1 MKREYKIVIA
11 FYDQSCRS
19 LSKGD
24 CGLQLALLL
33 MMMII
38 APNSCACKERGR
50 SKNGQSFN
58 DCPCPFFELKIWWW
72 LVSCEKSVQWRTS
85 FLHRLTVILSKKLFR
100 HSTDISRE
108 INHPTVL
115 SFYCAFS
122 RLQSRK
128 YAACVSSGD

>member
-11 FYDQSCRS
+11 FYDQSCQS

-58 DCPCPFFELKIWWW
+58 DCPFFELKIGWW